1 VEIYR
6 NQALLAF
13 QADRPDGPDG
23 RYEFLNLPLSFGLN
37 DFRLVFYGPQGKRRE
52 ENYHFDVGTNQTQ
65 PGEFNYQI
73 VGLEGHQIGAKP
85 RGYVDFRYGLSK
97 QFALGTSYSE
107 LNLNGQNHGYSEAR
121 LVGFGG
127 LFTTTLSA
135 AKDKLGGS
143 VEELALRSRI
153 GSTDFV
159 LQRDQL
165 QDGFVSEQFQSV
177 QGAIKDRSSLQVTT
191 YLPSL
196 QKSLASL
203 SLGAQRTDLVSGA
216 SDSTYSGR
224 LSAYLWGYNLSNAV
238 TRLEQRD
245 TNHKIVSTTSSGSF
259 FLSKSTSSFFLQGQ
273 ADYDLNGP
281 RKLTSYG
288 ATLESLLVGLYNLWA
303 GATHTIATNTTT
315 YLAGL
320 SNYQGA
326 FALGLDLGYA
336 KLSRFTVNLNL
347 RFGLAREPRTGRIA
361 ARVAGVA
368 SQGAVST
375 LAFVDAAGSE
385 AFERCELKPVANV
398 AYRADG
404 LTQPGVPDAQG
415 VGFLT
420 NLPVYRGA
428 NISVDSNFVEDPAMR
443 AANAGYRITPRPGHV
458 ALLDMPMVIT
468 GEVTG
473 TARLK
478 GTTGSTELAGLQIVL
493 VDVQGKVVKKLRT
506 SFDGYYPLADIHPGS
521 YQVQVPVSELERL
534 GVAPPAPKPVH
545 IDATGTQIDGLDL
558 ELSPL
563 APQTPT
569 SPKKGNP

>member
-1 VEIYR
+1 M
-6 NQALLAF
+6 
-13 QADRPDGPDG
+13 
-23 RYEFLNLPLSFGLN
+23 
-37 DFRLVFYGPQGKRRE
+37 
-52 ENYHFDVGTNQTQ
+52 DV
-65 PGEFNYQI
+65 
-73 VGLEGHQIGAKP
+73 
-85 RGYVDFRYGLSK
+85 RYGISK
-97 QFALGTSYSE
+97 QLALGASYSE

-127 LFTTTLSA
+127 FFTTTLSA

-165 QDGFVSEQFQSV
+165 QNGFVSEQFQNV
-177 QGAIKDRSSLQVTT
+177 RGAIQDRSSLQVTT

-216 SDSTYSGR
+216 SESSSSGR
-224 LSAYLWGYNLSNAV
+224 LSAYLWGYNLTNVV

-245 TNHKIVSTTSSGSF
+245 TNHQIVSTTSSGSF
-259 FLSKSTSSFFLQGQ
+259 LLSKSTRGLFLQGQ

-281 RKLTSYG
+281 RKLISYG
-288 ATLESLLVGLYNLWA
+288 ATLESLQVGLYNLRA
-303 GATHTIATNTTT
+303 GANHTVATNSTT

-320 SNYQGA
+320 SKYQGA
-326 FALGLDLGYA
+326 FALGLDLSYA

-361 ARVAGVA
+361 ARAAGMA

-375 LAFVDAAGSE
+375 LAFVDTAGSG
-385 AFERCELKPVANV
+385 ASERCELKPVANV

-404 LTQPGVPDAQG
+404 LTQPGVSDARG

-420 NLPVYRGA
+420 NLPVYRGV
-428 NISVDSNFVEDPAMR
+428 NISVDGNFVEDPAMR

-478 GTTGSTELAGLQIVL
+478 GTAGSTELAGLQIVL
-493 VDVQGKVVKKLRT
+493 VDAQGKVVKKLRT
-506 SFDGYYPLADIHPGS
+506 SFDGYYTLADIPPGR
-521 YQVQVPVSELERL
+521 YQVQVPVAELQRL
-534 GVAPPAPKPVH
+534 CVAPLAPKPVH

-558 ELSPL
+558 EFSPL
-563 APQTPT
+563 TSQTPT